1 MKVFNSHSSVV
12 KNLQYFP
19 RFPKTP
25 KVVLLGA
32 PNVGT
37 STFAHRLAVDLGVP
51 AISMRDIY
59 RNLFM
64 FEDHYKTD
72 TFYRKVIE
80 LLKNYHSSNQDDI
93 NRVNKEL
100 EDNMIP
106 EKLLTLTKY
115 TELGFVLYGYPN
127 SIKQC
132 EK

>member
-1 MKVFNSHSSVV
+1 MKVFNSHTTVV

-25 KVVLLGA
+25 KVVILGA

-37 STFAHRLAVDLGVP
+37 STFAHRLAIDLGVP
-51 AISMRDIY
+51 AVSMRDIY
-59 RNLFM
+59 RNLLT

-72 TFYRKVIE
+72 TFYIKVID
-80 LLKNYHSSNQDDI
+80 LLKNYHSKSGEDIERI
-93 NRVNKEL
+93 NREL
-100 EDNMIP
+100 EDNFIP

-127 SIKQC
+127 SIKQA